1 MTILKCSA
9 TKCMYNENELCSR
22 GDIEITGA
30 GARNADE
37 TNCGSFRER
46 NASGAAMNSEAHHC
60 GCEKINIDCKAQ
72 ECTYNE
78 HCKCTA
84 SAIVQ
89 KDAMRQN
96 AVPSP
101 VNADFSSLN
110 CPHS

>member
-78 HCKCTA
+78 YCKCTA
-84 SAIVQ
+84 SAIDVSGCST
-89 KDAMRQN
+89 KGCN
-96 AVPSP
+96 ETKCST
-101 VNADFSSLN
+101 FS
-110 CPHS
+110 CKC

>member
-72 ECTYNE
+72 ECTHYSIFYMQEEIKKSPKRDSINE
-78 HCKCTA
+78 E
-84 SAIVQ
+84 
-89 KDAMRQN
+89 
-96 AVPSP
+96 
-101 VNADFSSLN
+101 
-110 CPHS
+110 CPGSGLPGRLL

>member
-46 NASGAAMNSEAHHC
+46 NASGAAMNSEAQHRL
-60 GCEKINIDCKAQ
+60 Q
-72 ECTYNE
+72 
-78 HCKCTA
+78 
-84 SAIVQ
+84 
-89 KDAMRQN
+89 
-96 AVPSP
+96 SP
-101 VNADFSSLN
+101 GMYLQRTLQMYRLRY
-110 CPHS
+110 